1 MDIHSIGP
9 LHSTTDIDE
18 KNNLR
23 SMYSFSTLANDFHT
37 DGNVQYKERY
47 VGSQQLSAVGM
58 GSCMMP
64 CYQAFQTFS

>member
-37 DGNVQYKERY
+37 NGNVHVMLE
-47 VGSQQLSAVGM
+47 VSS
-58 GSCMMP
+58 
-64 CYQAFQTFS
+64 YQRLEWDLV